1 MVAAALDEFVP
12 FHMSSSS
19 SAGLYAGLGAVGRRE
34 DCRTGLGDGSALAP
48 CSDCFT
54 LFCRGFFEG
63 GMARALPDAL
73 PACGALCTRLRR
85 GAGVRVRFLTVLD
98 ARSAFDLRERVF
110 CVGVGKGS

>member
-1 MVAAALDEFVP
+1 
-12 FHMSSSS
+12 
-19 SAGLYAGLGAVGRRE
+19 
-34 DCRTGLGDGSALAP
+34 
-48 CSDCFT
+48 
-54 LFCRGFFEG
+54 
-63 GMARALPDAL
+63 MARALPDAR